1 MTNRFVQTQQLI
13 KEYQKSLLRC
23 NPKQRLVV
31 ETIEGPM
38 MVVSGPGTGKTTMV
52 TLRIAHLLHVQD
64 TKPENILCFSFT
76 NAACTELRTR
86 LEARIGG
93 IAAHKVN
100 VTTFHSFAND
110 VLMQHLD
117 YLGIG
122 YVRTISELEKIEIVK
137 NLIDHLPTTNP
148 LRRLKGDQY
157 FEVTR
162 LIWLSQVMRE
172 EGWSPAELC
181 SKIDDYCKDLP
192 NIPDYQY
199 KRKYTDKKTGITYL
213 AGDPNTSKIEEVV
226 RQMEFTKAA
235 IQFVPQLQSAVMAQG
250 YYDYA
255 DMIVLATRI
264 LQDNEGLRRFI
275 QERYQYII
283 VDEFQDTSGSQLQ
296 LLELLLEYWMPNANV
311 LLVGDPDQMI
321 MGFQGAHSH
330 SQTEFLEKLKPYLQ
344 TVSMDDNYRS
354 CEGIL
359 LSAHSVIE
367 NNTNRLRLQP
377 LNAAHPSIGKLDGL
391 PSVRQYA
398 TPTDEVAH
406 IASELLA
413 MYRQGKNLSE
423 VFCLFPKHRLY
434 EEFILALDGLGVP
447 YQVQR
452 PIDLLSHRTA
462 LMVLSVFEY
471 VAIECDRFRQGEGEH
486 LLFDM
491 LHFPWVGVSHADVS
505 RITRYIWQH
514 EKPRPS
520 WFDVITNPD
529 ALQNAGCNDVERILK
544 AGNFIGQIMA
554 QAFAKASVLETYRT
568 ILQDGGGGLLAWIM
582 KQPDALLHLDV
593 LNGLHR
599 FLNEQTD
606 RKPYLT
612 AYDVVQIIAD
622 MQSEGLRVSIQRTGG
637 NPDGVKVMTLHAAKG
652 MEADRVYMVGCR
664 KDLMDDSA
672 KRGGSQYK
680 LPPDVTRTAFD
691 DGGEEERRKLF
702 YVGITRARKE
712 LFVSYSTTDAN
723 GKEKGKSAFVAEMLE
738 GGYAAEE
745 IMHVSPNQLLQ
756 YQAAAISVVRASAD
770 NQARLTDVELD
781 DMLRGYKLSPTHL
794 NIYLRCPREFY
805 LYYVL
810 RAPRP
815 KNLYAAF
822 GTAVDEALRHLHQI
836 GVIKALAKKQNQ
848 ETNPEKQA
856 ALREMLGSKYGEGYE
871 AIVALTEDEEKDAL
885 LSAFEAAMR
894 RGRGYFPSQIAWEN
908 RMEYGKAQLLVFF
921 EHYRPSLPGMCHTGY
936 SLSNVHMDN
945 IPLTGE
951 IDNLVWVGQNE
962 VRVEDWKTGSPKNGA
977 AKVNNVAYL
986 ADGITPELIANP
998 DAMGDYRRQIYFY
1011 KLLIDHH
1018 STLLLKPVAGKVRFI
1033 ESHDTNNVP
1042 IVADVDFK
1050 PEETQLVKRQIEFA
1064 YNGIMQKQFSRG
1076 CNDPLCPACKFFD
1089 QNGISI

>member
-1 MTNRFVQTQQLI
+1 MNSYRQTEKLI
-13 KEYQKSLLRC
+13 NEYYKALLRC
-23 NPKQRLVV
+23 NPKQRSVV
-31 ETIEGPM
+31 EGIEGPM

-64 TKPENILCFSFT
+64 IKAENILCFSFT

-117 YLGIG
+117 YLGVG
-122 YVRTISELEKIEIVK
+122 YVRTISELEKIELVK
-137 NLIDHLPTTNP
+137 SLIDGLPANNP
-148 LRRLKGDQY
+148 IRRLKGDQY
-157 FEVTR
+157 FEVAR

-172 EGWSPAELC
+172 EGWNAPELVQ
-181 SKIDDYCKDLP
+181 KIDDYLQSLP
-192 NIPDYQY
+192 NLPEFQY
-199 KRKYTDKKTGITYL
+199 KVKYTDRKTGVVYQK
-213 AGDPNTSKIEEVV
+213 GDPNPAKIEEVK
-226 RQMEFTKAA
+226 RQMDFTRHA
-235 IQFVPQLQSAVMAQG
+235 IALMPELQRTIMSQG

-255 DMIVLATRI
+255 DMIVLATHI
-264 LQDNEGLRRFI
+264 LASNEGLRRFI

-367 NNTNRLRLQP
+367 NNGNRLRLLP

-391 PSVRQYA
+391 PVVRQYN
-398 TPTDEVAH
+398 TPTDELAH
-406 IASELLA
+406 IAAELLA
-413 MYRQGKNLSE
+413 MHRRGQNLSE

-434 EEFILALDGLGVP
+434 EDFILALDGLGVP

-462 LMVLSVFEY
+462 QMALSVFEY

-486 LLFDM
+486 LLFEI
-491 LHFPWVGVSHADVS
+491 LHFPWVGVSHTDVS

-520 WFDVITNPD
+520 WFDVITNPES
-529 ALQNAGCNDVERILK
+529 LQKAGCEDVARILK
-544 AGNFIGQIMA
+544 AGYFIGQIMA
-554 QAFAKASVLETYRT
+554 QAFAKASILETYRT
-568 ILQDGGGGLLAWIM
+568 VLQDGGLLAWIM

-612 AYDVVQIIAD
+612 AYDVVQMITD
-622 MQSEGLRVSIQRTGG
+622 MRSEGIRLSIQRTGG
-637 NPDGVKVMTLHAAKG
+637 NPDGVNVMTLHASKG
-652 MEADRVYMVGCR
+652 MEADTVYLIGCR
-664 KDLMDDSA
+664 KDTIDDRG
-672 KRGGSQYK
+672 KRGGSEYK
-680 LPPDVTRTAFD
+680 LPPDVTRTAYD
-691 DGGEEERRKLF
+691 DGGEEEARKLF
-702 YVGITRARKE
+702 YVGITRARKN
-712 LFVSYSTTDAN
+712 LYVSYSTTDTA
-723 GKEKGKSAFVAEMLE
+723 GKAKSKSAFVAEMLQ
-738 GGYAAEE
+738 GGYATEELPQVSAE
-745 IMHVSPNQLLQ
+745 QLMM
-756 YQAAAISVVRASAD
+756 YQAASLSVVRSSAD
-770 NQARLTDVELD
+770 NKDRLTDAELD
-781 DMLRGYKLSPTHL
+781 DLLRGYKLSPTHL
-794 NIYLRCPREFY
+794 NIYLRCPLDFY
-805 LYYVL
+805 LHYVL

-815 KNLYAAF
+815 KNMYAAF
-822 GTAVDEALRHLHQI
+822 GTATDEALRHLHQI
-836 GVIKALAKKQNQ
+836 GVIKALARREQA
-848 ETNPEKQA
+848 ELNPEKQA

-871 AIVALTEDEEKDAL
+871 SIVAMTEAEERQSVLT
-885 LSAFEAAMR
+885 AFESAMR
-894 RGRGYFPSQIAWEN
+894 RGRGYFPSQVAWEN
-908 RMEYGKAQLLVFF
+908 RLEYGKVQLAVFYD
-921 EHYRPSLPGMCHTGY
+921 HYRPSLPGMCHTGY

-962 VRVEDWKTGSPKNGA
+962 VRVEDWKTGNAEKGMKKASHCVDLSGA
-977 AKVNNVAYL
+977 ITAEMI
-986 ADGITPELIANP
+986 ADVE
-998 DAMGDYRRQIYFY
+998 AMGDYRRQLYFY
-1011 KLLIDHH
+1011 QLLLEFH
-1018 STLLLKPVAGKVRFI
+1018 STLMLKPVGGKVRFI
-1033 ESHDTNNVP
+1033 ESHDTGGVP
-1042 IVADVDFK
+1042 KEVDVEFSR
-1050 PEETQLVKRQIEFA
+1050 EERELVIKQIQFA
-1064 YNGIMQKQFSRG
+1064 YNGIKQKQFSRG
-1076 CNDPLCPACKFFD
+1076 CNDPLCPACKFFKE
-1089 QNGISI
+1089 NGISI